1 MNVLFLSV
9 NDLKDSRYRR
19 EGKRNLLDTKFGTAD
34 TLAFCGRLESAKKTK
49 YGPRLEINDANPLT
63 VIVGTFNSNVRKD
76 AEKIVEKFKNE
87 KGLYLLIHGN
97 PYETDQ
103 LYINVNQDNGVI
115 LVDRE
120 TYEKFHEL
128 RKDAGKYL
136 LEKLGTTTK
145 LFFQKEAQNSFG
157 ILAPKTAKQFCGN
170 LDQKKGIREANSV
183 NSSPE
188 KLGTTIEEKKTEE
201 EPPSELS
208 NSKIMNFI
216 KSKDKK
222 EGVRMEEILA
232 HFKNF
237 DGVEEKILELMEIGE
252 LYEPKAGLLKVLE

>member
-1 MNVLFLSV
+1 VNVLFLSV

-34 TLAFCGRLESAKKTK
+34 TLAFCGRLESAKKTR
-49 YGPRLEINDANPLT
+49 YGPRLKINDANPLA
-63 VIVGTFNSNVRKD
+63 VIVGTFNGNVRKD

-87 KGLYLLIHGN
+87 KDLYVLIYGN
-97 PYETDQ
+97 PYEADQ

-128 RKDAGKYL
+128 RKEVGRYL
-136 LEKLGTTTK
+136 LEKLGTTIE
-145 LFFQKEAQNSFG
+145 KE
-157 ILAPKTAKQFCGN
+157 KAK
-170 LDQKKGIREANSV
+170 
-183 NSSPE
+183 
-188 KLGTTIEEKKTEE
+188 E
-201 EPPSELS
+201 EPPLELS
-208 NSKIMNFI
+208 NSEITNSEITNFI
-216 KSKDKK
+216 RSRDKK
-222 EGVRMEEILA
+222 EGVRMEEILT

-237 DGVEEKILELMEIGE
+237 DGVEEKILELMELGE